1 MIPPPWKPR
10 RIQSERAARVHS
22 DAVTFVSTP
31 RNVARLSAIS
41 LELSVCLRVVVLDL
55 PPQVE
60 GLLVGAESTVDLSPE
75 KVELL
80 KEAFDD
86 LVAPFAS
93 FVVESPAGVCR
104 ARRTSGAVASASV
117 ASPTGL
123 RGSVSGQAHLRSRPP
138 RVCAD
143 TENDCGG
150 EDEEDDRSSPT
161 SRHAPRLCPPGVW
174 QGEPVYV
181 WTLPMFHFNN

>member
-1 MIPPPWKPR
+1 M
-10 RIQSERAARVHS
+10 
-22 DAVTFVSTP
+22 
-31 RNVARLSAIS
+31 
-41 LELSVCLRVVVLDL
+41 CLCVVVLDL

-60 GLLVGAESTVDLSPE
+60 GLLVGAESTVDLPPE

-104 ARRTSGAVASASV
+104 ARRTSGVVASASV

-123 RGSVSGQAHLRSRPP
+123 LSF
-138 RVCAD
+138 
-143 TENDCGG
+143 
-150 EDEEDDRSSPT
+150 SSHT
-161 SRHAPRLCPPGVW
+161 ALFEV
-174 QGEPVYV
+174 
-181 WTLPMFHFNN
+181 